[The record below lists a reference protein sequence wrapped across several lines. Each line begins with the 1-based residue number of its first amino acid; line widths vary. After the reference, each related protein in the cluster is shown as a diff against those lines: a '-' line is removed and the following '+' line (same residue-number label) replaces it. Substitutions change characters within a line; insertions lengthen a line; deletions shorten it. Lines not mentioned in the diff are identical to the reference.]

1 MLPSSTYFLSSIVL
15 FRLKSLRL
23 LCSSVPWARMAAFF
37 SEAGPVGDSRVRP
50 DNRRLDD
57 AGPAPGKSGL
67 PSGPQQPRR
76 RARRQRPAPGWEGGE
91 AAAQDTIILSV
102 EDLDLARETI
112 ALAQQEAAAARD
124 EAAAAARDQEP
135 AAAGDGEPAAAGD
148 GEPAAAR
155 DQEPAA
161 ARDEEAAAA
170 RDQEAPSAGSGSP
183 AAGEKDSASSAP
195 ASSAAG
201 DQGGPSSGPG
211 RPAPA
216 PPAPAPPAAGEDDA
230 PAAEPAAAPHAP
242 SGAEPASAGAALAAR
257 PRPSPSPA
265 TRRAMAPAA
274 EPRPVPSW
282 GTVLVT
288 TVRLWAQRR
297 LHRPS
302 GARPATV
309 RPATARPVTPR
320 PVTAA
325 AAGARPA
332 SGPGPAAGARP
343 AGGAKRGIRWRLTLV
358 LVVAAALFA
367 AGAVTVALTLGP
379 GTSTAKGNR
388 GQAGS
393 GQLASA
399 AAIRAAATARAQ
411 AAAWIMAQVATD
423 AIVACDPLMCADL
436 QHAGLPA
443 GRLLVLGTGSTGPL
457 GSDVIVATAA
467 VRQEFGARLT
477 SVYAPV
483 TLASF
488 GSGSAQASI
497 RVVAPDGSAA
507 YLSGLHAD
515 EAARAAA
522 GSQLLE
528 NPRIHESAAVHQALK
543 TGQVDSRLLTVLAA
557 LSTMHTMNVLAV
569 GTTAAGAS
577 TGMPLRWADIT
588 PGAPMRRHPHRLNTI
603 RSLAGF
609 LQDQQAPFQP
619 AITAIRLDGRAALH
633 IQFAAPSP
641 LGLLGKS

>member
-1 MLPSSTYFLSSIVL
+1 M
-15 FRLKSLRL
+15 
-23 LCSSVPWARMAAFF
+23 
-37 SEAGPVGDSRVRP
+37 
-50 DNRRLDD
+50 
-57 AGPAPGKSGL
+57 
-67 PSGPQQPRR
+67 PSGPQQPRG
-76 RARRQRPAPGWEGGE
+76 RARRRRTAPGWEGGE

-124 EAAAAARDQEP
+124 E
-135 AAAGDGEPAAAGD
+135 G
-148 GEPAAAR
+148 
-155 DQEPAA
+155 
-161 ARDEEAAAA
+161 AAAA
-170 RDQEAPSAGSGSP
+170 RDQEAASAGPGSP
-183 AAGEKDSASSAP
+183 AAGEEDGPSPGPASSAVGDEGGPSSAP
-195 ASSAAG
+195 A
-201 DQGGPSSGPG
+201 
-211 RPAPA
+211 PAPA
-216 PPAPAPPAAGEDDA
+216 PAPAAEAEAEAERDDDA
-230 PAAEPAAAPHAP
+230 PAAEPAAAPQAP
-242 SGAEPASAGAALAAR
+242 SGAEPVSAGAAIAAR
-257 PRPSPSPA
+257 PQPSPSPA
-265 TRRAMAPAA
+265 TRRATPPAA

-282 GTVLVT
+282 GRVLVT
-288 TVRLWAQRR
+288 TVQLWVQRR

-302 GARPATV
+302 GARPATAPATGS
-309 RPATARPVTPR
+309 RPAI
-320 PVTAA
+320 
-325 AAGARPA
+325 
-332 SGPGPAAGARP
+332 GPGPAAGSRP
-343 AGGAKRGIRWRLTLV
+343 AGGAKRSTRWRLTLV
-358 LVVAAALFA
+358 LVVAAALFG
-367 AGAVTVALTLGP
+367 AGAVTVALTLGS
-379 GTSTAKGNR
+379 GTSTAKGSH
-388 GQAGS
+388 GQAGT

-411 AAAWIMAQVATD
+411 ATAWIMSQVATD

-443 GRLLVLGTGSTGPL
+443 RLLVLGTGSTGPL

-488 GSGSAQASI
+488 GSGSEQASI

-515 EAARAAA
+515 ESARAAA

-528 NPRIHESAAVHQALK
+528 NPRIHESAAVRQALK
-543 TGQVDSRLLTVLAA
+543 AGQVDSRLLTVLAA
-557 LSTMHTMNVLAV
+557 LSTMHTMDVLAV

-588 PGAPMRRHPHRLNTI
+588 PGGPMPRHPHRLSTI

-609 LQDQQAPFQP
+609 LRDQQAPFQP

-633 IQFAAPSP
+633 VQFAAPSP

>member
-1 MLPSSTYFLSSIVL
+1 MSMFS
-15 FRLKSLRL
+15 
-23 LCSSVPWARMAAFF
+23 
-37 SEAGPVGDSRVRP
+37 SEAGPVGDFRVRP

-57 AGPAPGKSGL
+57 PGPASGKSGL
-67 PSGPQQPRR
+67 PSGPQQPRGRGR
-76 RARRQRPAPGWEGGE
+76 RPRTAPGWTGGE

-124 EAAAAARDQEP
+124 QQAASAGPSSLAAGQEDGASSGPAHPDPAAAAARDDD
-135 AAAGDGEPAAAGD
+135 A
-148 GEPAAAR
+148 
-155 DQEPAA
+155 
-161 ARDEEAAAA
+161 
-170 RDQEAPSAGSGSP
+170 
-183 AAGEKDSASSAP
+183 
-195 ASSAAG
+195 
-201 DQGGPSSGPG
+201 
-211 RPAPA
+211 PAPA
-216 PPAPAPPAAGEDDA
+216 PVPARDDDA
-230 PAAEPAAAPHAP
+230 PAAEPAVPAQAP
-242 SGAEPASAGAALAAR
+242 SGAEPASAGAAVAAR
-257 PRPSPSPA
+257 PQPAPSPA
-265 TRRAMAPAA
+265 TRRPTPPAA

-288 TVRLWAQRR
+288 TVHLWVQRR

-302 GARPATV
+302 GAQ
-309 RPATARPVTPR
+309 PATAP
-320 PVTAA
+320 
-325 AAGARPA
+325 AAGSRPA
-332 SGPGPAAGARP
+332 IGPGPATGSRP
-343 AGGAKRGIRWRLTLV
+343 AGVAKRGTRWRLTLV
-358 LVVAAALFA
+358 LVIAAALFA
-367 AGAVTVALTLGP
+367 AGAVTVALAGGS
-379 GTSTAKGNR
+379 GTSTAKGSP
-388 GQAGS
+388 GQAGT
-393 GQLASA
+393 GQLAGA

-411 AAAWIMAQVATD
+411 AAAWITSQVATD

-528 NPRIHESAAVHQALK
+528 NPRIHESAAVRQAL
-543 TGQVDSRLLTVLAA
+543 TAGQVDSRLLTVLAA
-557 LSTMHTMNVLAV
+557 LSTMHTMDVLAV

-577 TGMPLRWADIT
+577 TGLPLRWADIT
-588 PGAPMRRHPHRLNTI
+588 PGGPMPGHPHQPNTI

>member
-1 MLPSSTYFLSSIVL
+1 M
-15 FRLKSLRL
+15 
-23 LCSSVPWARMAAFF
+23 
-37 SEAGPVGDSRVRP
+37 GDSRVRP

-57 AGPAPGKSGL
+57 PGPAPGKSGL
-67 PSGPQQPRR
+67 PSGPQQPRGR
-76 RARRQRPAPGWEGGE
+76 TRRQRTAPGWKAGE

-124 EAAAAARDQEP
+124 QAAAVNP
-135 AAAGDGEPAAAGD
+135 
-148 GEPAAAR
+148 
-155 DQEPAA
+155 
-161 ARDEEAAAA
+161 
-170 RDQEAPSAGSGSP
+170 GSP
-183 AAGEKDSASSAP
+183 DAGEEDGASSGPASSGP

-201 DQGGPSSGPG
+201 DEGGPSSGPPAPG
-211 RPAPA
+211 PASAPAPA
-216 PPAPAPPAAGEDDA
+216 AEAEAARDDDA

-242 SGAEPASAGAALAAR
+242 SRAEPASAGAAVAAR
-257 PRPSPSPA
+257 PQPSPSPA
-265 TRRAMAPAA
+265 TRRATPPAA

-288 TVRLWAQRR
+288 TVQLWVQRR

-302 GARPATV
+302 GARPATAPATGS
-309 RPATARPVTPR
+309 RPAI
-320 PVTAA
+320 
-325 AAGARPA
+325 
-332 SGPGPAAGARP
+332 GPGPATGSRP
-343 AGGAKRGIRWRLTLV
+343 AGVAKRSTRWRLTLV
-358 LVVAAALFA
+358 LIIAAALFA
-367 AGAVTVALTLGP
+367 AGAVTVALAGGS
-379 GTSTAKGNR
+379 GTSTAKGSP
-388 GQAGS
+388 GQAGT
-393 GQLASA
+393 GQLAGA

-411 AAAWIMAQVATD
+411 AAAWITSQVATD

-467 VRQEFGARLT
+467 VRQEFGARLA

-528 NPRIHESAAVHQALK
+528 NPRIHESAAVRQAL
-543 TGQVDSRLLTVLAA
+543 TAGQIDSRLLTVLAA

-577 TGMPLRWADIT
+577 TGMPLRWADVT
-588 PGAPMRRHPHRLNTI
+588 PGGPMPGHPHRLNTI